1 MDLVVSKLHGSEFS
15 ASYQRLGEQFRDCL
29 VGMKPKVIVT
39 DSTDVIEILDDDD
52 DGDVTPV
59 GTPKRRGDMLPP
71 VTPSKRARTGS
82 AMVKRED
89 SMSRSGSVPPHGQ
102 RVRGTPAPDLGPF
115 SQYGPPPSRKL
126 RDIRETIARHNRA
139 GQPGLVAGEVHEE
152 LCRQAV
158 SPWNGPL
165 IAFQQLV
172 MREVTR
178 IIDDALNEAFA
189 KLKKR
194 LIYTCAKNA
203 LQILLQEQA
212 AATEKLLKKMLHIHT
227 RQLFTLNNAELERYR
242 AMEEEILHRHRHIMR
257 WQAFTG
263 ESGPVRPLDQLSEQ
277 EREVEKK
284 RSAGQVEKMGADP
297 FQAEVNVFAYVRFV
311 TCAHELEVR
320 VANSCTRG
328 YYRLA
333 SARMTDT
340 AALILYQDM
349 IPEIENK
356 LAREAYLE
364 LQLDVFSGKEQVFHR
379 LMSEDEATAR
389 MREEVRADVKKFET
403 ALESINQLEARSGL
417 GEAVNGNGNEHESDH
432 TAI

>member
-1 MDLVVSKLHGSEFS
+1 MDLVVTKLHGSEFS

-52 DGDVTPV
+52 DGDVTPA
-59 GTPKRRGDMLPP
+59 GTPKRRADMLPP
-71 VTPSKRARTGS
+71 VTPSKRPRTGP
-82 AMVKRED
+82 ALVKRED
-89 SMSRSGSVPPHGQ
+89 SMSRSGSVPPHAQ
-102 RVRGTPAPDLGPF
+102 RVRSTPAPDLGPF
-115 SQYGPPPSRKL
+115 SHYGTPPSRKL
-126 RDIRETIARHNRA
+126 RDIRDTIARHNRA

-165 IAFQQLV
+165 MAFQQLV

-194 LIYTCAKNA
+194 LIYTSARNA
-203 LQILLQEQA
+203 LQTLLQDQA
-212 AATEKLLKKMLHIHT
+212 AETEKLLKKMLHIHT
-227 RQLFTLNNAELERYR
+227 RQLFTLNNADLERYR

-277 EREVEKK
+277 EREAEKK
-284 RSAGQVEKMGADP
+284 RGASQVEKMGADP
-297 FQAEVNVFAYVRFV
+297 FQAEVQVFAYVRYV
-311 TCAHELEVR
+311 SCVHNQQVQN
-320 VANSCTRG
+320 ANLSLRG

-349 IPEIENK
+349 IPHIENV

-364 LQLDVFSGKEQVFHR
+364 RQLNVFSGREEVFHR

-417 GEAVNGNGNEHESDH
+417 GEGVNGRENESDH